1 MWINVCCGG
10 CKEDGAMCLVMVS
23 SDGRRGKGH
32 KLNYRK
38 LILNIN
44 KNFWGHQTL
53 EEVVQKV
60 CRVLILGDIQNPT

>member
-10 CKEDGAMCLVMVS
+10 CKEDGAMVFLVVS
-23 SDGRRGKGH
+23 SDGTRGKGH

-44 KNFWGHQTL
+44 KHFWGHQIL
-53 EEVVQKV
+53 EEVAQKG
-60 CRVLILGDIQNPT
+60 CGVLILGNVQNPT

>member
-1 MWINVCCGG
+1 
-10 CKEDGAMCLVMVS
+10 MCVVGDVKKMFSVEVS
-23 SDGRRGKGH
+23 SDGTRGKGH

-53 EEVVQKV
+53 EEVAQKV
-60 CRVLILGDIQNPT
+60 CGVLIRGDIQNLT